1 MNEFQI
7 TAASMAILLEVF
19 SEEAERCISLGPDG
33 ANRTEQMQ
41 KDLKIKQQRVA
52 SKDFWHQLGGISEL
66 ERRIR
71 DGFAEINKYGLPD
84 NEGKLI
90 ILPFPPEIEVLF
102 RALQHCNN
110 SAESLIAPARAALP
124 FLRAFTKGNLRP

>member
-19 SEEAERCISLGPDG
+19 SEEAERCISLGPEG

-52 SKDFWHQLGGISEL
+52 SGDFWDRLGGISEL

-71 DGFAEINKYGLPD
+71 DGFAEINNGYVD

-90 ILPFPPEIEVLF
+90 ILPFPQEIEVLF